1 MKIVHILLIFCFIV
15 PFSQLYSQTVKVEES
30 EEKPYLLN
38 SEGENYSD
46 SRGLF
51 SRKSKKKLSGAT
63 STYLLVHLGPSG
75 TLEGLS
81 ASELARTGLQ
91 KELKFPTLNFT
102 ISAASKLLI
111 KSVASGGK
119 IKKKARSFT
128 ELRQLGMSIKVTG
141 LNKSKVE
148 LQRVSKK
155 KFGDDPITA
164 LSIFP
169 SDTSYGQSKTPGIA
183 QRAADKVDALAQHLG
198 PIGGIAGSVTAVF
211 RTLFP
216 AKDHINQIAYMDSV
230 NEFGWIWRESEG
242 SPIEGIHKCMVL
254 LRAHKEVKFLKV
266 RVKIVTDWKRFGA
279 WVKTYHYTIPVK
291 ESSML

>member
-1 MKIVHILLIFCFIV
+1 MKIVLVIIIFCFLI
-15 PFSQLYSQTVKVEES
+15 PFNQLYSQSTKVEES
-30 EEKPYLLN
+30 DEKPYLLN

-46 SRGLF
+46 TRGLF
-51 SRKSKKKLSGAT
+51 SRKSKKKLTGAT

-75 TLEGLS
+75 TLEGIS
-81 ASELARTGLQ
+81 ATELARTGLQ

-111 KSVASGGK
+111 STVSTGGSF
-119 IKKKARSFT
+119 KKKARSFT

-141 LNKSKVE
+141 LNKNKVE
-148 LQRVSKK
+148 LQRVSKSR
-155 KFGDDPITA
+155 FGDDPIIA

-169 SDTSYGQSKTPGIA
+169 SDTSYGQSKKPGIA
-183 QRAADKVDALAQHLG
+183 QRTADKVDAMAQHLG

-242 SPIEGIHKCMVL
+242 SPIEGIHKCMVM
-254 LRAHKEVKFLKV
+254 LRAHKGVKFLKV

-279 WVKTYHYTIPVK
+279 WVKTYHYTIPIK
-291 ESSML
+291 ENNRF

>member
-1 MKIVHILLIFCFIV
+1 MKIVLVIIIFCFLM
-15 PFSQLYSQTVKVEES
+15 PFNQLYSQSTKVVES
-30 EEKPYLLN
+30 EDKPYLLN
-38 SEGENYSD
+38 SEGENYTD

-51 SRKSKKKLSGAT
+51 SRKSKKRLKGAT
-63 STYLLVHLGPSG
+63 STYLLVHLGANGSIQ
-75 TLEGLS
+75 GLS

-91 KELKFPTLNFT
+91 KELKFPSLNFT

-111 KSVASGGK
+111 STVSKGGNF
-119 IKKKARSFT
+119 KKKARSLT
-128 ELRQLGMSIKVTG
+128 ELRQLGLSVKVTG
-141 LNKSKVE
+141 LDRNKVE
-148 LQRVSKK
+148 LKRVSKSR
-155 KFGDDPITA
+155 FGDDPLMA

-169 SDTSYGQSKTPGIA
+169 SDTSYGQSKKPGIV
-183 QRAADKVDALAQHLG
+183 QRTADKVDALAQHLG
-198 PIGGIAGSVTAVF
+198 PIGGIASNVTAVF

-242 SPIEGIHKCMVL
+242 SPIEGIHKCMALFRV
-254 LRAHKEVKFLKV
+254 HKGVKFLKV

-291 ESSML
+291 ENSSF